1 MGIWFALLGNNS
13 YTYPYGPQD
22 VYRTLSLMPALSIWQ
37 LLDEVEFCPVSWS
50 EEGGEIEVR
59 QAIVDCSVRRT

>member
-1 MGIWFALLGNNS
+1 
-13 YTYPYGPQD
+13 
-22 VYRTLSLMPALSIWQ
+22 MPALSIWQ